1 MIDLEVVDAQ
11 NGYLGTTE
19 ITGGNTQVYHV
30 HFDRILGRNV
40 LTGVAT
46 SLTSPVSTVQSA
58 ELSET
63 RKSVSFSVTANTSYE
78 IFTLAL
84 QVTDT
89 TGQVLNFTMVVHV
102 NAPVT
107 ETVTNY
113 PAPLIIGPT
122 GSTGPSGGPVGPT
135 GSTGPSGGPT
145 GPTGT
150 TGITG
155 PTGPAGSGLSVTIVT
170 AALSVSGMTG
180 QMVFTNGLLTS
191 QVAAR

>member
-1 MIDLEVVDAQ
+1 MSEFEVVDAQ
-11 NGYLGTTE
+11 NGYIGNTE
-19 ITGGNTQVYHV
+19 IVGGNTQMYWV

-40 LTGVAT
+40 LSGVTAAV
-46 SLTSPVSTVQSA
+46 TSPLSTVQSA

-78 IFTLAL
+78 VFTLNL
-84 QVTDT
+84 QITDT
-89 TGQVLNFTMVVHV
+89 SGQTLNFTIIYRV

-107 ETVTNY
+107 ETVTPN
-113 PAPLIIGPT
+113 PLPSIIGPT
-122 GSTGPSGGPVGPT
+122 GSTGPSGGPIGPT
-135 GSTGPSGGPT
+135 GSTGPNSGLT
-145 GPTGT
+145 GPTGA
-150 TGITG
+150 GATG

-170 AALSVSGMTG
+170 AALSGSGMTG